1 MHKLLRMFLDNK
13 YIILFFT
20 FSSTIFSQQ
29 NNFRLLDTLSS
40 IMLDEVVVTG
50 QYNPQSV
57 KKSIFEVKVIN
68 YREIEQR
75 AVNNLADL
83 LNQTLNINITPN
95 TSTGKSGVSLF
106 GLNAQYFKILIDNVP
121 VINEE
126 GIGNNVDLTLINL
139 DDIQQIEI
147 VEGAMGVQYGAN
159 AVSGVIHIITKKHSA
174 QKTKIKAFI
183 QEETVGSEFELFQ
196 KGRHIQSFKAGH
208 NFTDNI
214 FTNITF
220 TKNSFAG
227 FWNDRQGEV
236 YDKKDGLR
244 GHAWLPKN
252 QYNTKFL
259 FNYKKD
265 QFKLFYKFDFF
276 NEQIDK
282 FNSIVNLNENSATAT
297 IDPLAFDEIYTNNR
311 FMHHLNSNG
320 LLSQNINYNISISYQ
335 QQTKDLES
343 YTYRIRKDK
352 KLNIQKGEYLSR
364 SALFSRGVFNNLI
377 QTDNF
382 NLQAGYELTNE
393 KGSGSPLAITI
404 SNDENIVKQRLD
416 NYDLF
421 GSSEINISDTF
432 SLRPGARVSFTNLFE
447 NQYLFSLSSKHLF
460 KDNMELRTVIGSAN
474 RTPNYD
480 ELYTYFV
487 DINHNV
493 QGNPFLN
500 PERGISAF
508 IHLKKEYDLVN
519 KLFNVKSKISA
530 SYINVNDR
538 IELIVVEQSP
548 LAYKYNNIDVYKSF
562 GIFSENTFQYNMLK
576 IQLGMSLLG
585 ISKILDSSVNSNEDF
600 LYNIQLNSSINYT
613 IPSWKTSVSLYY
625 KHIGKQHQ
633 FVERTNAVGNQEFQ
647 KGTTQSYDWLDATVK
662 KSFLNKKIETT
673 FGIRNLLNVSSV
685 GTTAF
690 SGGAHTEAPQNIQLA
705 YGRSYFFKLAY
716 NLNL

>member
-1 MHKLLRMFLDNK
+1 MFLNNK
-13 YIILFFT
+13 FIIVFY
-20 FSSTIFSQQ
+20 IFSFPILSQEI
-29 NNFRLLDTLSS
+29 NSFRLDTINS

-68 YREIEQR
+68 RDEIEQR
-75 AVNNLADL
+75 AAINLADL
-83 LNQTLNINITPN
+83 LNQTLNINILPN

-126 GIGNNVDLTLINL
+126 GIGNNIDLTLINL

-244 GHAWLPKN
+244 GHSWLPKN

-259 FNYKKD
+259 FNYKKER
-265 QFKLFYKFDFF
+265 FKLFYKFDFF

-282 FNSIVNLNENSATAT
+282 FNNIVDLNENPATAT
-297 IDPLAFDEIYTNNR
+297 SDPLALDEIYTNNR

-320 LLSQNINYNISISYQ
+320 FLFKNINYTISISYQ
-335 QQTKDLES
+335 QQTKDIET
-343 YTYRIRKDK
+343 YTYRIRKEK
-352 KLNIQKGEYLSR
+352 KLNIQNGEYLSR
-364 SALFSRGVFNNLI
+364 AALFSRGTFSNLI

-382 NLQAGYELTNE
+382 NFQAGYELTNE
-393 KGSGSPLAITI
+393 SGTGSALAINI
-404 SNDENIVKQRLD
+404 STDENRIKQKLD

-421 GSSEINISDTF
+421 ASSEINISDRF
-432 SLRPGARVSFTNLFE
+432 SLRPGTRVSFTNLFE
-447 NQYLFSLSSKHLF
+447 NQYLFSLSSKYFF
-460 KDNMELRTVIGSAN
+460 KNDLELRTVIGSAN

-487 DINHNV
+487 DINHDV
-493 QGNPFLN
+493 QGNPSLN
-500 PERGISAF
+500 PEQGISAF
-508 IHLKKEYDLVN
+508 LHLKKEYTLTN
-519 KLFNVKSKISA
+519 QLLNVKSKISA
-530 SYINVNDR
+530 SYINVNER
-538 IELIVVEQSP
+538 IELIVVEESP
-548 LAYKYNNIDVYKSF
+548 LAFQYNNIDVYKSF
-562 GIFSENTFQYNMLK
+562 GIFSENTFQYNRFK
-576 IQLGMSLLG
+576 INLGVSLLG
-585 ISKILDSSVNSNEDF
+585 ISKILDSSINSKDDF
-600 LYNIQLNSSINYT
+600 LYNIQLNSSISYT
-613 IPSWKTSVSLYY
+613 IPSWKTSVSIYY
-625 KHIGKQHQ
+625 KHVGKQHQ
-633 FVERTNAVGNQEFQ
+633 FVERTNAAGNQEYQ
-647 KGTTQSYDWLDATVK
+647 KGTTQAYDWLDTTVK
-662 KSFLNKKIETT
+662 KSFLNNKIETT
-673 FGIRNLLNVSSV
+673 FGVRNLLNISSV
-685 GTTAF
+685 GTSAF
-690 SGGAHTEAPQNIQLA
+690 SGGTHTAAPQNIQLA